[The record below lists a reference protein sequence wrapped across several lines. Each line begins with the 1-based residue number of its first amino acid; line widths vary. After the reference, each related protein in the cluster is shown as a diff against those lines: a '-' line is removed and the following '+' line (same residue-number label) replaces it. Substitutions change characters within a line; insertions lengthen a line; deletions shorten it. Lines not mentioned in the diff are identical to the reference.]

1 MDNNNNLFF
10 HFEELFWDVSRK
22 MGYIW
27 KQIFEASFPGS
38 QSYIMFKLELSGR
51 MRMSELADSLH
62 LTPGAVTISSDKLID
77 HGYITRI
84 RDDKDRRV
92 VYLEM
97 TSNGKEALNE
107 LRNSGRQLMKN
118 VFSELSE
125 TDLQRLIK
133 IFEGATVNL
142 NIYREE
148 FEK

>member
-1 MDNNNNLFF
+1 MEKDKNLFF

-38 QSYIMFKLELSGR
+38 QSYIMFKLEQSGR

-62 LTPGAVTISSDKLID
+62 LTPGAVTIASDKLID

-92 VYLEM
+92 VYLDM
-97 TSNGKEALNE
+97 TSDGKEALNK
-107 LRNSGRQLMKN
+107 LRNSGRQIMKN

-125 TDLQRLIK
+125 ADLQRLIE
-133 IFEGATVNL
+133 IFEGAAVNL